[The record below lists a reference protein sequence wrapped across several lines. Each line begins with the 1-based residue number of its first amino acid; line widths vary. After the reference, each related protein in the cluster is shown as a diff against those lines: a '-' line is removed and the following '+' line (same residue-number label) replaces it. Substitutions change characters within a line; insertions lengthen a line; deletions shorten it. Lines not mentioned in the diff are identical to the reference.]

1 MAITTH
7 IGVDGSVTVVETP
20 DPPVDPTVDVD
31 VVVTEP
37 DPVLPDNTI
46 GLESTFVD
54 NGDGTGSITWTRD
67 GQVVSVEGVEGLPVT
82 AEPAP
87 EPSGNWFSNLFN

>member
-20 DPPVDPTVDVD
+20 DTPVDPTVDV
-31 VVVTEP
+31 VISEP
-37 DPVLPDNTI
+37 DPALPDNTI

-82 AEPAP
+82 AEPPA
-87 EPSGNWFSNLFN
+87 EPTGNWFSNLFA

>member
-1 MAITTH
+1 MGITTH

-20 DPPVDPTVDVD
+20 DTPDVLPD
-31 VVVTEP
+31 VVVEP

-87 EPSGNWFSNLFN
+87 ATSGGWFSNLFN

>member
-1 MAITTH
+1 MGLITH
-7 IGVDGSVTVVETP
+7 IGVNGEIIVIETP
-20 DPPVDPTVDVD
+20 DIPVDPPVD

-37 DPVLPDNTI
+37 DPALPDNTI

-82 AEPAP
+82 AEPPP
-87 EPSGNWFSNLFN
+87 EPSGGWFSNLFN